1 MKVILQNGLRGL
13 SGSMEDWIY
22 QYRNGKTYLGPK
34 HLSTKDPTQAMI
46 AHREHFKEASVY
58 GKRAMANPAL
68 CEFYK
73 PIAEER
79 GITIYTLAVA
89 DFLNE
94 PEIKPLDLSDY
105 KGQVGDK
112 IVIRATD
119 DLGLADINV
128 TLTKTDGTAIEQG
141 KPVEDGVHTG
151 YWIYTATKPVA
162 LGSDIFVEVVGVD
175 HAGTEAK
182 ITENPTVGM
191 DA

>member
-73 PIAEER
+73 PIAEAR

-94 PEIKPLDLSDY
+94 PELKPLDLSGY
-105 KGQVGDK
+105 QGRVGDT
-112 IVIRATD
+112 ITIRGED
-119 DLGLADINV
+119 DLGFADVEV
-128 TLTKTDGTAIEQG
+128 TITAIDGTRIEQG
-141 KPVEDGVHTG
+141 KAVEEGVHTD

-175 HAGTEAK
+175 HAGTKAK
-182 ITENPTVGM
+182 ITENPIVGS
-191 DA
+191 DN

>member
-1 MKVILQNGLRGL
+1 
-13 SGSMEDWIY
+13 MEDWIY

-73 PIAEER
+73 PIAEAR

-94 PEIKPLDLSDY
+94 PELKPLDLSGY
-105 KGQVGDK
+105 QGRVGDT
-112 IVIRATD
+112 ITIRGED
-119 DLGLADINV
+119 DLGFADVEV
-128 TLTKTDGTAIEQG
+128 TITAIDGTRIEQG
-141 KPVEDGVHTG
+141 KAVEDGVHTD

-175 HAGTEAK
+175 HAGTKAK
-182 ITENPTVGM
+182 ITENPIVGS
-191 DA
+191 DN

>member
-34 HLSTKDPTQAMI
+34 HLSSKDPTQAMI
-46 AHREHFKEASVY
+46 AHREHFKEAAVY

-73 PIAEER
+73 PIAEAR

-94 PEIKPLDLSDY
+94 PELKPLDLSGY
-105 KGQVGDK
+105 QGRVGDT
-112 IVIRATD
+112 ITIRGED
-119 DLGLADINV
+119 DLGFADVEV
-128 TLTKTDGTAIEQG
+128 TITAIDGTRIEQG
-141 KPVEDGVHTG
+141 KAVEEGVHTD

-175 HAGTEAK
+175 HAGTKAK
-182 ITENPTVGM
+182 ITENPIVGS
-191 DA
+191 DN